1 MLLFFFFNEPATTGI
16 YTDGHTLSPHHPLPI
31 YPDPGPVQPWQ
42 ALLDSGAVQRLRLS
56 VADVNQAFAQAGRAD
71 AAARPET
78 GNPADTFID
87 LYAALVSVPAIGRSL
102 LGDATWQHLASRLQP
117 GQQALLVAGN
127 GAYSFKGS
135 GYVRGGIFDR
145 IEIIQ
150 QDSSFRFRDRNHQRL
165 ADVAAT
171 GAPSFAEVAL
181 FVVPDDRSEEH
192 TSELQSLMRISY
204 AV

>member
-87 LYAALVSVPAIGRSL
+87 LYAALVS
-102 LGDATWQHLASRLQP
+102 
-117 GQQALLVAGN
+117 
-127 GAYSFKGS
+127 
-135 GYVRGGIFDR
+135 
-145 IEIIQ
+145 
-150 QDSSFRFRDRNHQRL
+150 
-165 ADVAAT
+165 
-171 GAPSFAEVAL
+171 
-181 FVVPDDRSEEH
+181 RSEEH
-192 TSELQSLMRISY
+192 TSELQSLMRNSY
-204 AV
+204 AGFCLKKKKKKQKKHPIMQR